1 MRLEAEAVVNDVLFA
16 VSNMF
21 VSKTLP
27 CAEDV
32 AYINVETRERGRYCV
47 ELTDSGLRVN
57 YFVYNS
63 LTVFILNNVPVQKV
77 PRKHLQRYQNS
88 IHILLYFYE
97 SQFYVFP
104 YRVALLLMQTK
115 EEGKLVGKQA
125 FIWDA
130 CKRTRAEAVNGQI
143 YCKHVSLLRCLEKLV
158 TVCVQIHSATFISF
172 VQMCTSKTSFR
183 GDSAGFYYY

>member
-1 MRLEAEAVVNDVLFA
+1 METDCSPMELTNNTESEEDSDYRDFEEADVKDMRLEAEAVVNDVLFA

-32 AYINVETRERGRYCV
+32 AYINVETKERGRYCV

-104 YRVALLLMQTK
+104 YRVALLFMQTK

-125 FIWDA
+125 FI
-130 CKRTRAEAVNGQI
+130 
-143 YCKHVSLLRCLEKLV
+143 
-158 TVCVQIHSATFISF
+158 
-172 VQMCTSKTSFR
+172 
-183 GDSAGFYYY
+183 